1 MGDAYDGRKQR
12 EAMESIETAVNKALS
27 LGENAVTS
35 AAPTDAAYVTLTT
48 NTTLT
53 AERTLAVGA
62 ALSLTDGGANNPVTI
77 GTAAFTGDVTASA
90 NSHAMTIANDAV
102 TFAKMLNS
110 TAASVLVGRGSAS
123 GAGDFQEITL
133 GSGISMAGTVLS
145 ASGTGAP
152 VGASYVCI
160 ATDAT
165 LTSERTLAVSA
176 ALSLSDGGANNP
188 VTLGRAALTGDVTA
202 SADSNATTIA
212 NNAVTYAKMQD
223 VSAASRLIGRGASS
237 GSGDPEEMTVGS
249 SLSIS
254 GTVLSLNVDNQ
265 NAWTKSQ
272 RTVPYSLTDGANISV
287 DASQSNV
294 FKVTLAGNRTLD
306 NPTNLSDGMVLTFRI
321 KQDGTGSRTLAYGSK
336 YEFPGDVAPT
346 LTTTANKMDV
356 ITCLYDG
363 DADKLYCTISQNF
376 STS

>member
-1 MGDAYDGRKQR
+1 
-12 EAMESIETAVNKALS
+12 
-27 LGENAVTS
+27 
-35 AAPTDAAYVTLTT
+35 
-48 NTTLT
+48 
-53 AERTLAVGA
+53 
-62 ALSLTDGGANNPVTI
+62 
-77 GTAAFTGDVTASA
+77 
-90 NSHAMTIANDAV
+90 
-102 TFAKMLNS
+102 
-110 TAASVLVGRGSAS
+110 
-123 GAGDFQEITL
+123 
-133 GSGISMAGTVLS
+133 
-145 ASGTGAP
+145 
-152 VGASYVCI
+152 
-160 ATDAT
+160 
-165 LTSERTLAVSA
+165 
-176 ALSLSDGGANNP
+176 
-188 VTLGRAALTGDVTA
+188 
-202 SADSNATTIA
+202 
-212 NNAVTYAKMQD
+212 
-223 VSAASRLIGRGASS
+223 
-237 GSGDPEEMTVGS
+237 MTVGS